1 LVGEALL
8 SVDYLAEVPAD
19 GVTAVATLPMR
30 QLEEGQL
37 HEVWQGGDVFF
48 GTYVAEDDDDIE
60 RVARVAYDE
69 ILRTTRDRGYP
80 HLLRV
85 WNHVRDIN
93 GGDGEAERYKRFCV
107 GRHDAFD
114 AAQWPNDRL
123 PAASA
128 IGIHRR
134 GLYIHYLAAQV
145 PGRQIENPRQIS
157 AYDYPRQYGRRSPS
171 FARATVF
178 GGTLFVAG
186 TSSIVGHET
195 RHAGDIGAQLAGQR
209 RDHCP
214 RRRLPRPRRPHAR
227 EALPPQ
233 RRRRGDRERRTC
245 GHAGGEAARPRS
257 RHLPAGAAAGDRS
270 DRTDLR
276 SRVIRNINA

>member
-1 LVGEALL
+1 MGEALL

-195 RHAGDIGAQLAGQR
+195 RHAGDIGAQL
-209 RDHCP
+209 
-214 RRRLPRPRRPHAR
+214 
-227 EALPPQ
+227 
-233 RRRRGDRERRTC
+233 
-245 GHAGGEAARPRS
+245 GETLVNVETIA
-257 RHLPAGAAAGDRS
+257 HAAGCRGLG
-270 DRTDLR
+270 DLTH
-276 SRVIRNINA
+276 VKLYLRNAADVEIANAVRAAMPGAKLLVLEADICRRELLLEIEAIGQI